1 MKLTDEIRWLKGV
14 GPSRAA
20 LLSRLGIGLLGELL
34 LHLPRAWLDRRY
46 VVPVSS
52 VRVGESSTVAGV
64 IQSINRRRSGRG
76 RTVMEALLSDGS
88 PLRLV
93 FFNERYPAALLQ
105 KGMQVVASGTV
116 ENWRGMAMV
125 HPDLL
130 LPSSEGE
137 PGAPGMLPLYPL
149 TAGLTQGVMRRII
162 GMALSELEPPPPI
175 LPAGILAEG
184 GFADRLQLLR
194 GAHHA
199 ADPDEAGRARDLLAM
214 EELHLY
220 RRALALVRRSA
231 RSEPAIPLPAEP
243 LTASGFASS
252 LPWPL
257 TSAQER
263 VIGEILRDLS
273 LPVPMRRL
281 VQGDVGSGK
290 TVAAAA
296 ACAKCALSKMTA
308 VLLAPTEVLA
318 VQHFKSLRKFLA
330 DWGIPV
336 RLLTGGTGTAARREL
351 SAAMTDSPACVLV
364 GTHAVLEDWVP
375 LGRLALLVV
384 DEQHKFGVMQREKLA
399 GERIPRPH
407 VLIMSATPIPR
418 TLAMTLYGDLDLSVI
433 DEMPPGRGK
442 VVTRVIGE
450 AEKREL
456 ASFILERL
464 SMGERVFMVYPL
476 KEMSENIPAL
486 DAETAFERVKNGPMG
501 KWGAVLLHG
510 GMPPGRKVEAVT
522 AFATG
527 RARVLVSTT
536 VIEVGIDVPQA
547 TVMVVSGAG
556 RFGLSQLHQLRG
568 RIGRGGADSWCF
580 LVMEEH
586 ESQASRARL
595 HALAQTSDG
604 FQVAGKDLELR
615 GPGQVLGTRQHGL
628 PEFRVADLSRDIGLM
643 ERLEHIPDSGD
654 TELADI
660 VREESWRF
668 GGLSFPGT

>member
-34 LHLPRAWLDRRY
+34 LHLPRAWLDRRF
-46 VVPVSS
+46 VVPISS
-52 VRVGESSTVAGV
+52 VRVGESMTIAGV
-64 IQSINRRRSGRG
+64 VLSIHRRRSGRG
-76 RTVMEALLSDGS
+76 RAILEALVSDGT

-93 FFNERYPAALLQ
+93 FFNERYPAALLE

-130 LPSSEGE
+130 LPASDRE
-137 PGAPGMLPLYPL
+137 PEAPGMLPLYPL
-149 TAGLTQGVMRRII
+149 TAGLTQGVMRRIV
-162 GMALSELEPPPPI
+162 GLALSELEPPPAI
-175 LPAGILAEG
+175 LPADILSEG
-184 GFADRLQLLR
+184 GFADRLHLLR
-194 GAHHA
+194 GAHHP
-199 ADPDEAGRARDLLAM
+199 ADPDEARRARDLLAL
-214 EELHLY
+214 EELYLY

-231 RSEPAIPLPAEP
+231 RSEPAVPLLTEP
-243 LTASGFASS
+243 LTAAGFATH

-263 VIGEILRDLS
+263 VIDGILQDLS
-273 LPVPMRRL
+273 LRVPMRRL

-296 ACAKCALSKMTA
+296 ACARCALSGMTA

-318 VQHFKSLRKFLA
+318 VQHFKSLRMFLS

-336 RLLTGGTGTAARREL
+336 RLLTGGTGAVARREL
-351 SAAMTDSPACVLV
+351 STAMTESPACVLV

-375 LGRLALLVV
+375 LDRLALLVV
-384 DEQHKFGVMQREKLA
+384 DEQHKFGVMQREKLTA
-399 GERIPRPH
+399 GRVPRPH

-433 DEMPPGRGK
+433 DEMPPGRGR

-456 ASFILERL
+456 AAFILDRL
-464 SMGERVFMVYPL
+464 AAGERAFMVYPL

-486 DAETAFERVKNGPMG
+486 DAETAFERVRNGPLG
-501 KWGAVLLHG
+501 RWGAVLLHG

-568 RIGRGGADSWCF
+568 RIGRGGADSFCF
-580 LVMEEH
+580 LVLEEH
-586 ESQASRARL
+586 DSSASRARL
-595 HALAQTSDG
+595 EALAQTSDG

-654 TELADI
+654 TELADLI
-660 VREESWRF
+660 REESWRF

>member
-14 GPSRAA
+14 GPARAA
-20 LLSRLGIGLLGELL
+20 LLSRLGIGLMGELL
-34 LHLPRAWLDRRY
+34 LHLPRAWLDRRF
-46 VVPVSS
+46 VVPISS
-52 VRVGESSTVAGV
+52 VRIGESPTVAGF
-64 IQSINRRRSGRG
+64 ITGISRRRSGRG
-76 RTVMEALLSDGS
+76 RAMTEALLSDGAS
-88 PLRLV
+88 LRLV
-93 FFNERYPAALLQ
+93 FFSERYPAALLQ

-125 HPDLL
+125 HPDIL
-130 LPSSEGE
+130 LPAQDSEPE
-137 PGAPGMLPLYPL
+137 APGMLPLYPL
-149 TAGLTQGVMRRII
+149 TAGLTQGVMRRMM
-162 GMALSELEPPPPI
+162 GTALAELEAPPAI
-175 LPAGILAEG
+175 LPAGILREG
-184 GFADRLQLLR
+184 GFTDRLHLLR
-194 GAHHA
+194 GAHNP
-199 ADPDEAGRARDLLAM
+199 ADPGEALRARDLLAL

-231 RSEPAIPLPAEP
+231 RSEPAVPLPAEP
-243 LTASGFASS
+243 LSAQGFASHM
-252 LPWPL
+252 PWPL
-257 TSAQER
+257 TAAQMR
-263 VIGEILRDLS
+263 VIDEILRDLS

-296 ACAKCALSKMTA
+296 ACARCAVSGMTA

-318 VQHFKSLRKFLA
+318 VQHFKSLRKLIR
-330 DWGIPV
+330 DWDVPV
-336 RLLTGGTGTAARREL
+336 HLLTGGTGASARREL
-351 SAAMTDSPACVLV
+351 SAAMEAFPACILV

-384 DEQHKFGVMQREKLA
+384 DEQHKFGVMQRERLTA
-399 GERIPRPH
+399 GRVPRPH

-442 VVTRVIGE
+442 VTTRVIGE
-450 AEKREL
+450 AGKREL

-464 SMGERVFMVYPL
+464 AAGERVFMVYPL

-486 DAETAFERVKNGPMG
+486 DAETAFERVRNGPLG
-501 KWGAVLLHG
+501 RWGAVLLHG

-522 AFATG
+522 AFASG

-580 LVMEEH
+580 LVVEDND
-586 ESQASRARL
+586 SQASRARL
-595 HALAQTSDG
+595 SALAQTSDG

-643 ERLEHIPDSGD
+643 ERLEHIPDSVD
-654 TELADI
+654 TDFAEL

>member
-1 MKLTDEIRWLKGV
+1 MKLAHEIRWLKGV

-20 LLSRLGIGLLGELL
+20 LLSRLGIGLVGELL
-34 LHLPRAWLDRRY
+34 LHLPRAWLDRRF
-46 VVPVSS
+46 VVPIAS
-52 VRVGESSTVAGV
+52 VRVGESVTVSG
-64 IQSINRRRSGRG
+64 SIHSVHRRRSGRG
-76 RTVMEALLSDGS
+76 RAVTEALLSDGAT
-88 PLRLV
+88 LRLV

-125 HPDLL
+125 HPDVL
-130 LPSSEGE
+130 LPTTDSE

-149 TAGLTQGVMRRII
+149 TAGLTQGVMRRMI
-162 GMALSELEPPPPI
+162 GTALSELEPPPDI
-175 LPAGILAEG
+175 LPASVLSDG
-184 GFADRLQLLR
+184 GFTDRLHLLR
-194 GAHHA
+194 GAHNP
-199 ADPDEAGRARDLLAM
+199 ADPDEAGRARELLAL
-214 EELHLY
+214 EELYLY

-231 RSEPAIPLPAEP
+231 RSEPASPLPAEP
-243 LTASGFASS
+243 LSARAFATR

-257 TSAQER
+257 TASQER
-263 VIGEILRDLS
+263 VIGEILGDLS
-273 LPVPMRRL
+273 LAVPMRRL

-296 ACAKCALSKMTA
+296 ACAKCVLSGMTA
-308 VLLAPTEVLA
+308 VLLAPTEVLS
-318 VQHFKSLRKFLA
+318 VQHFKSLKRFLS
-330 DWGIPV
+330 DREIPV
-336 RLLTGGTGTAARREL
+336 HLLTGGTGAAARREL
-351 SAAMTDSPACVLV
+351 SAAMSASPACVLV

-384 DEQHKFGVMQREKLA
+384 DEQHKFGVMQRERLTA
-399 GERIPRPH
+399 NRVPRPH

-442 VVTRVIGE
+442 VTTRVIGE
-450 AEKREL
+450 TEKRGL

-464 SMGERVFMVYPL
+464 AAGERAFMVYPL

-486 DAETAFERVKNGPMG
+486 DAETAFERVRNGPLG
-501 KWGAVLLHG
+501 RWGAVLLHG

-568 RIGRGGADSWCF
+568 RIGRGGSDSWCF
-580 LVMEEH
+580 LVVEEH
-586 ESQASRARL
+586 DSSASRARL
-595 HALAQTSDG
+595 QALAETSDG
-604 FQVAGKDLELR
+604 FRVAEKDLELR

-643 ERLEHIPDSGD
+643 ARLEHIPDRGETGLSD
-654 TELADI
+654 L

>member
-20 LLSRLGIGLLGELL
+20 LLSRLGIVLLGELL
-34 LHLPRAWLDRRY
+34 LHLPRAWLDRRF

-52 VRVGESSTVAGV
+52 VRIGESRTIAGV
-64 IQSINRRRSGRG
+64 VLSIHRRRSGRG
-76 RTVMEALLSDGS
+76 RAILEALVSDGT

-93 FFNERYPAALLQ
+93 FFNERYPAALLE

-130 LPSSEGE
+130 LPASDRE
-137 PGAPGMLPLYPL
+137 PEAPGMLPLYPL
-149 TAGLTQGVMRRII
+149 TAGLTQGVMRRIV
-162 GMALSELEPPPPI
+162 GLGLSELEPPPAI
-175 LPAGILAEG
+175 LPSDILSES
-184 GFADRLQLLR
+184 GFADRMHLLR
-194 GAHHA
+194 GAHHP
-199 ADPDEAGRARDLLAM
+199 ADPDEARRARDLLAL

-231 RSEPAIPLPAEP
+231 GSEPAVPLPTEP
-243 LTASGFASS
+243 LTAAGFAAH

-257 TSAQER
+257 TSAQGR
-263 VIGEILRDLS
+263 VIDDILHDLS
-273 LPVPMRRL
+273 LSTPMRRL

-296 ACAKCALSKMTA
+296 ACARCALSGMTA
-308 VLLAPTEVLA
+308 VMLAPTEVLA
-318 VQHFKSLRKFLA
+318 VQHAKSLRKFLA
-330 DWGIPV
+330 DWGVPV
-336 RLLTGGTGTAARREL
+336 RLLTGGTGAAARREL
-351 SAAMTDSPACVLV
+351 SAAMKDSPACVLV

-375 LGRLALLVV
+375 LDRLALLVV
-384 DEQHKFGVMQREKLA
+384 DEQHKFGVMQREKLTA
-399 GERIPRPH
+399 GRVPRPH

-433 DEMPPGRGK
+433 DEMPPGRGR

-456 ASFILERL
+456 AAFILDRL
-464 SMGERVFMVYPL
+464 AAGERAFMVYPL
-476 KEMSENIPAL
+476 KEMSENIPSL
-486 DAETAFERVKNGPMG
+486 DAETAFERVRKGPLG
-501 KWGAVLLHG
+501 RWGAVLLHG

-568 RIGRGGADSWCF
+568 RIGRGGADSFCF
-580 LVMEEH
+580 LVLEEH
-586 ESQASRARL
+586 DSSASRARL
-595 HALAQTSDG
+595 EALAQTSDG
-604 FQVAGKDLELR
+604 FKVAGKDLELR

-654 TELADI
+654 TEFADL

>member
-1 MKLTDEIRWLKGV
+1 
-14 GPSRAA
+14 
-20 LLSRLGIGLLGELL
+20 
-34 LHLPRAWLDRRY
+34 
-46 VVPVSS
+46 
-52 VRVGESSTVAGV
+52 V
-64 IQSINRRRSGRG
+64 I
-76 RTVMEALLSDGS
+76 D
-88 PLRLV
+88 
-93 FFNERYPAALLQ
+93 
-105 KGMQVVASGTV
+105 
-116 ENWRGMAMV
+116 
-125 HPDLL
+125 
-130 LPSSEGE
+130 
-137 PGAPGMLPLYPL
+137 
-149 TAGLTQGVMRRII
+149 
-162 GMALSELEPPPPI
+162 
-175 LPAGILAEG
+175 GIL
-184 GFADRLQLLR
+184 Q
-194 GAHHA
+194 
-199 ADPDEAGRARDLLAM
+199 
-214 EELHLY
+214 
-220 RRALALVRRSA
+220 
-231 RSEPAIPLPAEP
+231 
-243 LTASGFASS
+243 
-252 LPWPL
+252 
-257 TSAQER
+257 
-263 VIGEILRDLS
+263 DLS
-273 LPVPMRRL
+273 LRVPMRRL

-296 ACAKCALSKMTA
+296 ACARCALSGMTA

-318 VQHFKSLRKFLA
+318 VQHFKSLRMFLS

-336 RLLTGGTGTAARREL
+336 RLLTGGTGAVARREL
-351 SAAMTDSPACVLV
+351 STAMTESPACVLV

-375 LGRLALLVV
+375 LDRLALLVV
-384 DEQHKFGVMQREKLA
+384 DEQHKFGVMQREKLTA
-399 GERIPRPH
+399 GRVPRPH

-433 DEMPPGRGK
+433 DEMPPGRGR

-456 ASFILERL
+456 AAFILDRL
-464 SMGERVFMVYPL
+464 AAGERAFMVYPL

-486 DAETAFERVKNGPMG
+486 DAETAFERVRNGPLG
-501 KWGAVLLHG
+501 RWGAVLLHG

-568 RIGRGGADSWCF
+568 RIGRGGADSFCF
-580 LVMEEH
+580 LVLEEH
-586 ESQASRARL
+586 DSSASRARL
-595 HALAQTSDG
+595 EALAQTSDG

-654 TELADI
+654 TELADLI
-660 VREESWRF
+660 REESWRF